1 MVLKC
6 WNYRHVSA
14 CLTLA
19 CQLGG
24 GTEGGGFIS
33 LHNPRWPRICIPLAT
48 ATWIWKF
55 NKAWNCFS
63 QYILSSWKIVHEK
76 KYLENALPSQPFYEH
91 QSNLG
96 SFFFF
101 FFRIFI
107 KLINCVFIFLIPKAV
122 SSTRGA
128 GYPIVRAHVLYMG
141 QESGLFS
148 CFNKVLLISWYC

>member
-1 MVLKC
+1 MPFPL
-6 WNYRHVSA
+6 
-14 CLTLA
+14 
-19 CQLGG
+19 
-24 GTEGGGFIS
+24 
-33 LHNPRWPRICIPLAT
+33 NPFT
-48 ATWIWKF
+48 NTKVTWE
-55 NKAWNCFS
+55 AS
-63 QYILSSWKIVHEK
+63 
-76 KYLENALPSQPFYEH
+76 
-91 QSNLG
+91 
-96 SFFFF
+96 F